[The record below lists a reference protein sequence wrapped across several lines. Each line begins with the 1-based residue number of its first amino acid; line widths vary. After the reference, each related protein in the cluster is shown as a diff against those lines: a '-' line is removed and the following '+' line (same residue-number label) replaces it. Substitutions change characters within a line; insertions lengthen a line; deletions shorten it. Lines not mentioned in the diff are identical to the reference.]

1 MEEVK
6 KQKVKPMRWGYLG
19 LLILPSVASFA
30 AAASPVWSQAFA
42 WGFASIIALLFIYS
56 VIFVLLKQYEQE
68 PLRLLYGTIV
78 INISTVIILIA
89 SWRVFNENIWLGLLL
104 LSLFICHVTFGITH
118 RKRVNDA
125 IRNPKKHPTLHRVYK
140 TIIIL
145 LALLGPA
152 SYGLS
157 VALGSYFAADT
168 ILIVFASLG
177 IPFAFFLSLITLS
190 SLTFVLP
197 TNEDHK

>member
-1 MEEVK
+1 MAEVK

-56 VIFVLLKQYEQE
+56 VVFVLLKQYEQE

-125 IRNPKKHPTLHRVYK
+125 IRNPKKTPNLTSSVQKNHHSTRFTRPCKLWVVCSIR
-140 TIIIL
+140 L
-145 LALLGPA
+145 LFRSRYDSDCLCI
-152 SYGLS
+152 SWNT
-157 VALGSYFAADT
+157 FR
-168 ILIVFASLG
+168 
-177 IPFAFFLSLITLS
+177 FLSFINYSFITHIR
-190 SLTFVLP
+190 T
-197 TNEDHK
+197 TYE